1 MKKVYVLTEMSSGE
15 ECRLSLD
22 QTRVFTTWKDVVE
35 KLAMDYNKLI
45 KDISGYGE
53 ITQDV
58 YDGTYY
64 SVILEEDDSCTI
76 YEGCIQ
82 ELDVEY

>member
-15 ECRLSLD
+15 VCRLSLD
-22 QTRVFTTWKDVVE
+22 ETRVFAARIDAIE
-35 KLAMDYNKLI
+35 KLAMDYNKLV

-53 ITQDV
+53 ITQNV
-58 YDGTYY
+58 YDGIYY
-64 SVILEEDDSCTI
+64 SVILEEDDGCTI

>member
-15 ECRLSLD
+15 DCRLSLD
-22 QTRVFTTWKDVVE
+22 QTRVFTTRKVATE

-53 ITQDV
+53 ITQNV
-58 YDGTYY
+58 YDGIYY
-64 SVILEEDDSCTI
+64 SVILEEDDGDTI
-76 YEGCIQ
+76 YEGSIQ